1 MFLAAQVSIY
11 PLRQSHLSP
20 AIDKSLGIF
29 EQHGLEVTP
38 GTMSSVVS
46 GDDEALFAA
55 IKEVFQQTAE
65 QGEAVMIVTI
75 SNACPVPSQS

>member
-11 PLRQSHLSP
+11 PLRQTRLSP
-20 AIDKSLGIF
+20 AIDRALGIF
-29 EQHGLEVTP
+29 RDHGLEVTP

-46 GDDEALFAA
+46 GEDEVLLTA

-65 QGEAVMIVTI
+65 LGELVMIVTL
-75 SNACPVPSQS
+75 SNACPVPGS